1 MSIKV
6 ERKDPKEASEN
17 ILRRF
22 NRKVLQNGLL
32 ANAKAA
38 MRHSR
43 PESRRKRRTRA
54 ILRDQRRA
62 EKARRIKMGL
72 QK

>member
-32 ANAKAA
+32 SEAKAQ
-38 MRHSR
+38 MRHTR

-54 ILRDQRRA
+54 ILRDMRRA
-62 EKARRIKMGL
+62 EKTRRIKMGL
-72 QK
+72 SK